1 MGAEGFKLSDYLTR
15 SAAIVAAT
23 AEAPGLDK
31 AMADAVKWTTAALAA
46 RLPVLVCGNGGSAAD
61 AQHIAGEL
69 VGRFL
74 KERRGLNVIALS
86 ANPAVLTAWANDYD
100 YASVFARQ
108 VEAHG
113 RPGGVLLALST
124 SGNSANVVQA
134 AEAAR
139 AEQMK
144 VVAFTGEGGGK
155 LGSLAHALL
164 AVPSKHTP
172 RIQEG
177 HLALYHYLCEMVEAK
192 VAAAESAR

>member
-1 MGAEGFKLSDYLTR
+1 MTGAKGLTLSDYLKE

-23 AEAPGLDK
+23 AETPGLDK
-31 AMADAVKWTTAALAA
+31 AMAEAVKWTTAALTA

-100 YASVFARQ
+100 YDSVFARQ

-124 SGNSANVVQA
+124 SGNSANVAQA

-155 LGSLAHALL
+155 LGPLAHALL
-164 AVPSKHTP
+164 AVPSRHTP

-177 HLALYHYLCEMVEAK
+177 HLALYHYLCEMVEAGI
-192 VAAAESAR
+192 AESDGR

>member
-1 MGAEGFKLSDYLTR
+1 MKLSDYLTE
-15 SAAIVAAT
+15 SAANIAAT
-23 AEAPGLDK
+23 AEASGLDE
-31 AMADAVKWTTAALAA
+31 AMAKAVKWTAAALAA

-74 KERRGLNVIALS
+74 KERRGLNVIALA

-113 RPGGVLLALST
+113 RPGGLLLALST

-139 AEQMK
+139 GEQMK

-155 LGSLAHALL
+155 LAPLAHALL

-177 HLALYHYLCEMVEAK
+177 HLVLYHYLCEMVEAR
-192 VAAAESAR
+192 VAEAA

>member
-1 MGAEGFKLSDYLTR
+1 MTEPMDLSRYLAD
-15 SAAIVAAT
+15 SAATLQAT
-23 AEAPGLDK
+23 AEAGLES
-31 AMADAVKWTTAALAA
+31 AMADAVDWTAAALAA

-74 KERRGLNVIALS
+74 KERRGLNVIALA

-100 YASVFARQ
+100 YESVFARQ

-113 RPGGVLLALST
+113 RAGGVLLALST

-139 AEQMK
+139 REHMK
-144 VVAFTGEGGGK
+144 VVAFTGEGGGR
-155 LGSLAHALL
+155 LASLAHALL
-164 AVPSKHTP
+164 AVPHRATP

-177 HLALYHYLCEMVEAK
+177 HLALYHYLCEMVEAR
-192 VAAAESAR
+192 VIERDGV